1 MVKNLQKYLSRA
13 AVLLTALA
21 FSCGRPQGNLP
32 EVLPISGSWVNL
44 AWKDVRNKYT
54 NPVGED
60 MTDAAL
66 WRAKVDEWKEMGLEY
81 LILMEVA
88 NEGKAYYPSSI
99 MPLAYPEWEESPVD
113 AILGQAAKNGMDVF
127 LSTGWAWDQDDDIR
141 LPEIQARQQA
151 IMEELSALYS
161 GSPAFYGWY
170 LPVEDCITPVFPAT
184 AVEAVN
190 RLVDKA
196 KALTPDK
203 KTLISPYG
211 MVYADFDNP
220 EFASNIRALKVDI
233 IAYQDEVGCVREP
246 FPLPRLK
253 EHWKRLKEVHDGSGI
268 EMWANCETFTWE
280 GNTND
285 RTSAL
290 IPAAYSRLLAQQ
302 IAASEGGVSRIV
314 SFMFQGIL
322 ESPESAYPLGQPE
335 ESNKACT
342 DYLSWKNGDPYW
354 SVVECGLRGDLVS
367 DVPAKCERWPRLTD
381 GIIADMTPDDSAW
394 EVFPAGEH
402 SIELSLGEPAR
413 ISSVVLS
420 CLDLDRWDVLPP
432 GKVSVRNA
440 SGELV
445 GQVQFTAP
453 GNNRHDAWIDFI
465 VIPLTAQDELRTII
479 IDISGDKKICLDE
492 VYITRL

>member
-1 MVKNLQKYLSRA
+1 MVKNLQKYLSRT

-21 FSCGRPQGNLP
+21 FSCGRPQSD
-32 EVLPISGSWVNL
+32 ECQVLPITGSWVNL

-54 NPVGED
+54 NPTVED

-66 WRAKVDEWKEMGLEY
+66 WRAKVDEWKAMGLDC

-99 MPLAYPEWEESPVD
+99 MPLAYPEGEESPVD
-113 AILGQAAKNGMDVF
+113 AILGQAALNGMDVF

-141 LPEIQARQQA
+141 RPEIQARQQA

-196 KALTPDK
+196 RALTPEK

-211 MVYADFDNP
+211 MVYADYDDP
-220 EFASNIRALKVDI
+220 QFAANIRSLKVDI

-253 EHWKRLKEVHDGSGI
+253 EHWKRLREVHEGSGI
-268 EMWANCETFTWE
+268 QMWANCETFTWE

-290 IPAAYSRLLAQQ
+290 IPAAFSRLLAQQ

-314 SFMFQGIL
+314 SFMFQGII
-322 ESPESAYPLGQPE
+322 ENPESEFPLGQPE
-335 ESNKACT
+335 ESGKIFK
-342 DYLSWKNGDPYW
+342 DYMSWKGGDAYW
-354 SVVECGLRGDLVS
+354 KRAEAGLRGALEPG
-367 DVPAKCERWPRLTD
+367 VPVQCLQWPRLTD
-381 GIIADMTPDDSAW
+381 GAFADMNPEDPAW
-394 EVFPAGEH
+394 EVFPPGESSIVLEFLRPERAG
-402 SIELSLGEPAR
+402 R
-413 ISSVVLS
+413 IVLRF
-420 CLDLDRWDVLPP
+420 LDLARWDVLPS
-432 GKVSVRNA
+432 VSVSVA
-440 SGELV
+440 DVSGNILGESV
-445 GQVQFTAP
+445 FEAP
-453 GNNRHDAWIDFI
+453 GNNRHDAWIDFVEVPFTSEDALQSVSIGFSSEHKVCIDEII
-465 VIPLTAQDELRTII
+465 VL
-479 IDISGDKKICLDE
+479 
-492 VYITRL
+492 